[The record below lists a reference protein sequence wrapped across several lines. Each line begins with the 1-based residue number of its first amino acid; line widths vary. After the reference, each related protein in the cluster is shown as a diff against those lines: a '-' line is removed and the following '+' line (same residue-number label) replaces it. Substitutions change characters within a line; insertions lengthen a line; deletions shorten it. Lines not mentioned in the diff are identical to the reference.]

1 MNCKVLDDGSFSED
15 DTFLLSDWLSHI
27 PMEVLARNFM
37 ADASAFA
44 HIPAK
49 ELYIFPSTP
58 PPPLSQEEVSDPQGN
73 IPDPLS
79 FPWSQTAPTPGV
91 AGSVKIIDSNTFKA
105 SKTIAAAEVTV
116 EVGGMRELHVSM

>member
-1 MNCKVLDDGSFSED
+1 MFDDGNFSED
-15 DTFLLSDWLSHI
+15 DTFLLTDWLSHI

-37 ADASAFA
+37 ADASAFS

-58 PPPLSQEEVSDPQGN
+58 PPPISQAEVSDPQGTVPN
-73 IPDPLS
+73 PFS
-79 FPWSQTAPTPGV
+79 FPWSQTTPTPLT
-91 AGSVKIIDSNTFKA
+91 AGSVKIIDSNTFKI
-105 SKTIAAAEVTV
+105 SQTIAAAEVTV